1 MATTRVAL
9 TASHV
14 LEAVQLAEK
23 GTEKLR
29 DWSDVREEGLRIRV
43 RGYKAVWLFRFKNAT
58 VTLGPANRWMP
69 KQARELASH
78 IRGMLRSGFD
88 PRPWVDARL
97 AGASDEEAAG
107 VVLRREGKERKEW
120 TMETLVQ
127 RYLED
132 HIKQGKVVRGVRRP
146 PSAATAR
153 DVEAVLSSGPFIEI
167 ASLLAREL
175 DERTLEAF
183 RDDMA
188 DEHGGS
194 ASRKALA
201 YTKAALN
208 WARRHH
214 SAAAGLAGVSGWW
227 RDVASIHVEKNKD
240 RMPTV
245 EDVGM
250 TLALAEAFRR
260 APGRAINTEASGRTI
275 LGLWLLAFTVQRRAI
290 VGVERRY
297 LIGDDRHGE
306 GWGILYVPPHL
317 MKSRREHVLP
327 IPPIAMQR
335 LSSAVEVS
343 REKGSRYLLPAS
355 RSGKVEAD
363 VPLHGAALNKLLARL
378 RGRDE
383 IGKARGAPDLLVQAS
398 VSVPDW
404 SPHDLRRTFA
414 TIVEDETMR
423 GDAVSAV
430 LDHAQ
435 DGGRTPTQDAAA
447 ITRIAYSRAQRLP
460 LKRIAME
467 PWCEAVEAAYQ
478 EALPKAEE
486 IMASLAE

>member
-9 TASHV
+9 TANHV

-78 IRGMLRSGFD
+78 IRAMLRSGLD

-97 AGASDEEAAG
+97 AGASHDEAAG
-107 VVLRREGKERKEW
+107 VVLRREGKERQEW

-132 HIKQGKVVRGVRRP
+132 HIRQGKVVRGVRRP

-214 SAAAGLAGVSGWW
+214 SAAAGLAGISGWW
-227 RDVASIHVEKNKD
+227 RDVASIHIEKTKD

-250 TLALAEAFRR
+250 TLALADAFRR
-260 APGRAINTEASGRTI
+260 VPGRAINVEASDRTI
-275 LGLWLLAFTVQRRAI
+275 LGMWLVAFTVQRRAI
-290 VGVERRY
+290 VGVDRRY
-297 LIGDDRHGE
+297 LISDDRHGE
-306 GWGILYVPPHL
+306 GWGILYIPPHL

-335 LSSAVEVS
+335 LSPAVEVS

-467 PWCEAVEAAYQ
+467 PWCEAVEVAYQ

-486 IMASLAE
+486 VMASLAE

>member
-1 MATTRVAL
+1 
-9 TASHV
+9 
-14 LEAVQLAEK
+14 
-23 GTEKLR
+23 
-29 DWSDVREEGLRIRV
+29 
-43 RGYKAVWLFRFKNAT
+43 
-58 VTLGPANRWMP
+58 
-69 KQARELASH
+69 
-78 IRGMLRSGFD
+78 
-88 PRPWVDARL
+88 
-97 AGASDEEAAG
+97 
-107 VVLRREGKERKEW
+107 
-120 TMETLVQ
+120 METLVQ

-132 HIKQGKVVRGVRRP
+132 HIKQGRVVRGVRRP

-153 DVEAVLSSGPFIEI
+153 DVEAVLSSDPFSDI

-175 DERTLEAF
+175 DERSLEDF
-183 RDDMA
+183 RDEMA
-188 DEHGGS
+188 AEHGGS

-227 RDVASIHVEKNKD
+227 RDVASVHVERSKD
-240 RMPTV
+240 RMPTI

-250 TLALAEAFRR
+250 TLALAECFRR
-260 APGRAINTEASGRTI
+260 APGRTINTEASDRTI
-275 LGLWLLAFTVQRRAI
+275 LGLRLLAFTVQRRAI
-290 VGVERRY
+290 VGIERGF
-297 LIGDDRHGE
+297 LIDDERQGD
-306 GWGILYVPPHL
+306 GWGILYIPPHL

-327 IPPIAMQR
+327 IPPVAMQ
-335 LSSAVEVS
+335 LLTPAAEASK
-343 REKGSRYLLPAS
+343 EKGSQYLLPAS
-355 RSGKVEAD
+355 RSGRTESD
-363 VPLHGAALNKLLARL
+363 VPLHGASLNRMLARL

-383 IGKARGAPDLLVQAS
+383 IGKARGAPDLLVRAG
-398 VSVPDW
+398 VTVPDW

-414 TIVEDETMR
+414 TIVEDETTR

-435 DGGRTPTQDAAA
+435 GGARSSTQDAAA

-467 PWCEAVEAAYQ
+467 PWCEAVEAAYR

-486 IMASLAE
+486 IVASLAK

>member
-1 MATTRVAL
+1 MATLRVVL
-9 TASHV
+9 TGNHV
-14 LEAVQLAEK
+14 LEAVRLAEE

-43 RGYKAVWLFRFKNAT
+43 RRYKATWLFRFRNST
-58 VTLGPANRWMP
+58 VTLGPANRWTP

-78 IRGMLRSGFD
+78 IRGMLRSGMD

-97 AGASDEEAAG
+97 AGASDDEAAG
-107 VVLRREGKERKEW
+107 VVLRREGKEKQEW
-120 TMETLVQ
+120 TMKTLVQ
-127 RYLED
+127 RYLDD
-132 HIKQGKVVRGVRRP
+132 HIKKGKVVRSIRRP

-153 DVEAVLSSGPFIEI
+153 DVEAVLSSDTFAEIGP
-167 ASLLAREL
+167 LLAREL
-175 DERTLEAF
+175 DERTLETF
-183 RDDMA
+183 RDDTA
-188 DEHGGS
+188 EEHGGS

-214 SAAAGLAGVSGWW
+214 SAAAGLAGAAGWW
-227 RDVASIHVEKNKD
+227 RDVASVHVEKTKD

-245 EDVGM
+245 EDVGI

-260 APGRAINTEASGRTI
+260 APGRAINTEASDRTI
-275 LGLWLLAFTVQRRAI
+275 FGLWLLAFTVQRRAI
-290 VGVERRY
+290 VGIERQY
-297 LIGDDRHGE
+297 LISDDRYGE
-306 GWGILYVPPHL
+306 GWGILYIPPHL
-317 MKSRREHVLP
+317 MKSRKEHVLP

-335 LSSAVEVS
+335 LAPVRQHSE
-343 REKGSRYLLPAS
+343 EQGSQYLLPAS
-355 RSGKVEAD
+355 RSGRNDND
-363 VPLHGAALNKLLARL
+363 VPLHGASLNRMLARL

-383 IGKARGAPDLLVQAS
+383 IGKARGAPDLLVQAG
-398 VSVPDW
+398 VTVPDW

-414 TIVEDETMR
+414 TIVEDETTR

-435 DGGRTPTQDAAA
+435 GGGRSSTQDAAA

-467 PWCEAVEAAYQ
+467 PWCEAIETAYQ
-478 EALPKAEE
+478 QALPKAKE
-486 IMASLAE
+486 IVALLAI

>member
-1 MATTRVAL
+1 
-9 TASHV
+9 
-14 LEAVQLAEK
+14 
-23 GTEKLR
+23 
-29 DWSDVREEGLRIRV
+29 
-43 RGYKAVWLFRFKNAT
+43 
-58 VTLGPANRWMP
+58 
-69 KQARELASH
+69 
-78 IRGMLRSGFD
+78 
-88 PRPWVDARL
+88 
-97 AGASDEEAAG
+97 
-107 VVLRREGKERKEW
+107 
-120 TMETLVQ
+120 METLVQ

-132 HIKQGKVVRGVRRP
+132 HIRQGKVVRGVRRP

-153 DVEAVLSSGPFIEI
+153 DVEAVLSSGPFSEI

-175 DERTLEAF
+175 DERSLEDF
-183 RDDMA
+183 RDEMA
-188 DEHGGS
+188 AEHGGS

-250 TLALAEAFRR
+250 TLALAEVFRR
-260 APGRAINTEASGRTI
+260 APGRAINAEASDRTM
-275 LGLWLLAFTVQRRAI
+275 LGLWLVAYTVQRRAI
-290 VGVERRY
+290 VGAERRF
-297 LIGDDRHGE
+297 LIDDDRHGV
-306 GWGILYVPPHL
+306 GWGILYIPPHL
-317 MKSRREHVLP
+317 MKSRRKHVLP

-335 LSSAVEVS
+335 LAPAKLHSDE
-343 REKGSRYLLPAS
+343 EGPQYLLPAS
-355 RSGKVEAD
+355 RSGKNETD
-363 VPLHGAALNKLLARL
+363 VPLHGASLNRMLARL

-383 IGKARGAPDLLVQAS
+383 IGKARGAPDLLAQAG
-398 VSVPDW
+398 VTVPDW

-414 TIVEDETMR
+414 TIVEDETTR

-435 DGGRTPTQDAAA
+435 SGGRSSTQDAAA

-467 PWCEAVEAAYQ
+467 PWCEAVEAAYRN
-478 EALPKAEE
+478 ALPKAEE
-486 IMASLAE
+486 IVATLGK